1 MTDTAGAD
9 RYTPV
14 AVAPM
19 PTDVHAIV
27 HTHFDREWYEQRW
40 CYLARLITQVDRLLD
55 MMTEDPS
62 FAATLDGQS
71 ILIHDYIGVAPARA
85 AELGQRIAEGRLA
98 VGPWWVLADLMI
110 PTGETMLRNLA
121 IGIREARKA
130 GSASVV
136 GYVPDMFGLPAQT
149 PQVLQLA
156 GLDFCVTWRGFGI
169 DVPLEHVWEAPD
181 GSTVVTSLLAPL
193 AYAMAADFLDAP
205 SNKPLETVV
214 AYAAAGR
221 PSGQVPLMLGGDH
234 WLPTQPTIDAV
245 RDAGHPW
252 TTVDGLRRAVLER
265 TGNGSLLEI
274 ISGEAYSNGHT
285 LILPGVL
292 SARAPLRRA
301 NKLVEHSLITHE
313 AFIAALGTAGPS
325 SAAARVD
332 ALWRYWLENTAHD
345 SMCGC
350 STDEVH
356 KHTEVRA
363 SETFAGL
370 GGLAREASK
379 VAIGQEGLRVD
390 RIWVRDFSESAG
402 DDLGVHEFG
411 AFTMDSAG
419 GGRLSFDWLHLAQ
432 PVNQVTLRTFDGTAI
447 PARVTP
453 WLSYDDSGHRK
464 DAHSVYR
471 HTVEAFLPAGTS
483 EPLALSVMTVE
494 PVPNSVAIQWDLGSA
509 IADGQT
515 RVEATEQGSVT
526 ITDVATGHVLP
537 SAFTLRDVADRGD
550 SYDFDPLPR
559 DIAVTGLREVRTR
572 VCPDPLGPRLE
583 VSGLLTTPR
592 ALEDDRAS
600 RTEYLVDNAV
610 TIDVLLPH
618 AAPGEVHVEVTVD
631 NRAEDHRLR
640 VVIPTGIKTS
650 MSKADAAFMM
660 MERPIEDTELDRVAR
675 GEIEQGVLDG
685 TSQPNFPVEGFVAAT
700 DGDRVVCVAVDGVS
714 EFQAV
719 HDVAG
724 HAEIELTVLRAFG
737 FLSRY
742 DLRCRRWE
750 AGPPVP
756 TPGGQIPGPVT
767 QRFVLKVADAH
778 WSDTDSADLA
788 RRLQRPVV
796 STTPRAVGTVLGRPA
811 PFALTGATLSA
822 VVPGFDPRQRT
833 AHIVNFSDQPTI
845 ARFSALDDDAS
856 MGAALVGV
864 AGDLVGTLA
873 IQDGAISVALR
884 PWQIA
889 LVRLGR
895 AKEELQ

>member
-1 MTDTAGAD
+1 MTDTAHAD

-14 AVAPM
+14 EVAPL
-19 PTDVHAIV
+19 PADVHAIV

-40 CYLARLITQVDRLLD
+40 SYLARLITQVDRLLD
-55 MMTEDPS
+55 MMVEEPS

-71 ILIHDYIGVAPARA
+71 ILIHDYLGVAPARA
-85 AELGQRIAEGRLA
+85 TELRQRIEEGRLA

-110 PTGETMLRNLA
+110 PTGETMLRNLG
-121 IGIREARKA
+121 IGIREARSA

-156 GLDFCVTWRGFGI
+156 GLDFCVTWRGFGV
-169 DVPLEHVWEAPD
+169 DVPLEHIWEAPD

-205 SNKPLETVV
+205 YDKPLDTVV
-214 AYAAAGR
+214 RYAAAGR

-245 RDAGHPW
+245 RAAGYQW

-265 TGNGSLLEI
+265 TANGSLLELNR
-274 ISGEAYSNGHT
+274 GEAYSNGHT

-325 SAAARVD
+325 SSAARVD

-345 SMCGC
+345 SICGC

-356 KHTEVRA
+356 KHTEVRV
-363 SETFAGL
+363 SETSAGL
-370 GGLAREASK
+370 GGLSREASK
-379 VAIGQEGLRVD
+379 AAIGQEGLRVN
-390 RIWVRDFSESAG
+390 RIWVRDFSLDAN

-411 AFTMDSAG
+411 AFTLDRLG
-419 GGRLSFDWLHLAQ
+419 GGRLTLDWLHLAK
-432 PVNQVTLRTFDGTAI
+432 PVHQVILRSSDGSEI
-447 PARVTP
+447 PARVRP
-453 WLSYDDSGHRK
+453 RRSYDDSGHRE
-464 DAHSVYR
+464 DSHSVYQ
-471 HTVEAFLPAGTS
+471 HTVEAFLPSGTS
-483 EPLALSVMTVE
+483 APLALTTLSVE
-494 PVPNSVAIQWDLGSA
+494 PVADSVATQWESGSS
-509 IADGQT
+509 IADGHT
-515 RVEATEQGSVT
+515 RVEVTSQGALT
-526 ITDVATGHVLP
+526 ITDLATGHVLP
-537 SAFTLRDVADRGD
+537 GAFTVRDVADRGD

-559 DIAVTGLREVRTR
+559 DIAVTGLREIKTR
-572 VCPDPLGPRLE
+572 VCRDPLGARLE
-583 VSGLLTTPR
+583 ISGLLTTPR
-592 ALEDDRAS
+592 SLNDDRAS
-600 RTEYLVDNAV
+600 RTPYLVDNAV

-618 AAPGEVHVEVTVD
+618 ATPGEVHVEVTVD

-640 VVIPTGIKTS
+640 VVIPTGIKTPT
-650 MSKADAAFMM
+650 SKADAAFMM
-660 MERPIEDTELDRVAR
+660 MERAIEDTELDRVAR
-675 GEIEQGVLDG
+675 GEIEQGALDG
-685 TSQPNFPVEGFVAAT
+685 TSQSNFPVEGFVAVT
-700 DGDRVVCVAVDGVS
+700 DGERIVCVAVDGIS

-719 HDVAG
+719 HDGAG
-724 HAEIELTVLRAFG
+724 NAEIELTVLRAFG

-767 QRFVLKVADAH
+767 QRFTVKIAGAG
-778 WSDTDSADLA
+778 WSDSDSADLA

-796 STTPRAVGTVLGRPA
+796 TTTPREAGTVVGRPA
-811 PFALTGATLSA
+811 PFTLTGATLSA

-833 AHIVNFSDQPTI
+833 AHIVNFSDEATT
-845 ARFSALDDDAS
+845 ATFSALDEDAS
-856 MGAALVGV
+856 RGASLVGV
-864 AGDLVGTLA
+864 AGDPISTLTLEGG
-873 IQDGAISVALR
+873 QVNVELR

-889 LVRLGR
+889 LVRLGPSD
-895 AKEELQ
+895 